1 MAKNPK
7 SRGKDRP
14 LTPEEARLWSRVAR
28 TTAPLPH
35 GALPDAEEL
44 AADDEIAQVPED
56 NLVDRP
62 TAPPAA
68 PPPRAGPPPLA
79 TLDQRELRQ
88 IATKGKSVD
97 ARIDLH
103 GMRQREAHMALMV
116 FLQRAQNE
124 GHRYVL
130 VITGKGNVKRRD
142 DDAAS
147 WAEGAGVL
155 KRAVPHWLE
164 EPAFR
169 QLVVGFGPANVRHG
183 GAGALYV
190 RLRRGR

>member
-1 MAKNPK
+1 MAKKPK
-7 SRGKDRP
+7 NRGKDRP
-14 LTPEEARLWSRVAR
+14 LTQEEARLWSRVAQ

-35 GALPDAEEL
+35 GALPDAEDL
-44 AADDEIAQVPED
+44 AEDDEFAPFPEND
-56 NLVDRP
+56 RDDRP
-62 TAPPAA
+62 TTPAA
-68 PPPRAGPPPLA
+68 APSPRAGPPPLA
-79 TLDQRELRQ
+79 TLDRHELRQ

-116 FLQRAQNE
+116 FLQRAQSE

-130 VITGKGNVKRRD
+130 VITGKGNAKRRD
-142 DDAAS
+142 DETTS

-169 QLVVGFGPANVRHG
+169 QLVVGFGPAHVRHG
-183 GAGALYV
+183 GGGALYI
-190 RLRRGR
+190 RLRRER